1 MSNRRKTTV
10 IAAAL
15 IALVLFLCGCDLHP
29 QRNAINY
36 DLTTLSVADQSKWV
50 SRMTGAPYNYSEKKI
65 KVVGRAESLFYE
77 PTGQTYHF
85 VIIAGADG
93 LPCCEQSLE
102 YITADNYYP
111 DDGRQ
116 IEVTGVYTSYTE
128 LDIEYWYLSEAI
140 VDRAD

>member
-1 MSNRRKTTV
+1 MNNRRITTV

-15 IALVLFLCGCDLHP
+15 IALVIFLCGCVLYP

-36 DLTTLSVADQSKWV
+36 DLTTLSIADQSKWV
-50 SRMTGAPYNYSEKKI
+50 SRMTGAPYNYNEKKI

-85 VIIAGADG
+85 VIVAGADG

-102 YITADNYYP
+102 YITVDGHYP
-111 DDGRQ
+111 VDGDQ
-116 IEVTGVYTSYTE
+116 IEVTGVYASYTE

-140 VDRAD
+140 VDSAE